1 MYMIQKMLEKT
12 EETIKNRQSKNTS
25 NSGYN
30 TTQHRKL
37 KRLGTGPQTVVQKCR
52 AIVVYSSFLRYAFH

>member
-1 MYMIQKMLEKT
+1 MYMIQKTLEKT

-25 NSGYN
+25 NSGYTRYRRQAKLKN

-37 KRLGTGPQTVVQKCR
+37 KRLATGTPNCGTKM
-52 AIVVYSSFLRYAFH
+52 